1 MSEEFEERVTM
12 LERGGGSGETPRVRA
27 VKSCEFGEEK
37 L

>member
-12 LERGGGSGETPRVRA
+12 LERGGGEWGSS
-27 VKSCEFGEEK
+27 KSESCQE